1 MTLFLINP
9 EKEFLVVRHSF
20 LNGNTYDLDRL
31 LEDTSALEK
40 YLNGRRA
47 VLCLEGDILQ
57 LEETGEVVLTHRNFM
72 PLHHGTYRK
81 LHEREI
87 AASLQEVLD
96 KIGFHQE
103 TPRVVLCFEPK
114 AITAKATIDTTVRLL
129 QERGIEDAYFDS
141 FFGRKLDDVATA
153 NERYGTGYKRSLHLS
168 FHIAGLS
175 TLQLPLPYFT
185 PRKDYDIVT
194 VPKKVSFGDIGEPV
208 IYGAVGDVETLQR
221 VAENPTVYGAYV
233 RRKEGTGFVGGL
245 KMFWNSI
252 SNTERLRRTPTS
264 EYKALD

>member
-1 MTLFLINP
+1 MNQFLIDP
-9 EKEFLVVRHSF
+9 EKEFLVIRHSF

-72 PLHHGTYRK
+72 PLPQSTYRK

-96 KIGFHQE
+96 KISGFYQK
-103 TPRVVLCFEPK
+103 TPEQRVLLCFEPK
-114 AITAKATIDTTVRLL
+114 VITAKATIDTTVRLL
-129 QERGIEDAYFDS
+129 QERGIKDAYFDS

-168 FHIAGLS
+168 FHIGTLS
-175 TLQLPLPYFT
+175 TLYFPLPYFT
-185 PRKDYDIVT
+185 PRTAYDIVT
-194 VPKKVSFGDIGEPV
+194 VPKKVSFLEIGEPV

-221 VAENPTVYGAYV
+221 VAENPNVYGAYV
-233 RRKEGTGFVGGL
+233 RRKEGKGMIGAF
-245 KMFWNSI
+245 KMFWNSVT
-252 SNTERLRRTPTS
+252 NKERFRRIQKD
-264 EYKALD
+264 EE